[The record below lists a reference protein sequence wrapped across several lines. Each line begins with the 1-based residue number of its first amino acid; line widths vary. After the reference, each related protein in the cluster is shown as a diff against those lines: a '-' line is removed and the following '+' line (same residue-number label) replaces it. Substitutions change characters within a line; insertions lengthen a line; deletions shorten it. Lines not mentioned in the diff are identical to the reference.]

1 LSKEGG
7 QKRKG
12 VEILKSKQNQI
23 KIDEMDG
30 SITVSAKR
38 QWPRNLQIMLQ

>member
-12 VEILKSKQNQI
+12 VEFLKSKQNKI
-23 KIDEMDG
+23 KMDEMDG
-30 SITVSAKR
+30 SIAVSSKR
-38 QWPRNLQIMLQ
+38 QWPRNFQIMLQ